1 MSKIEEKSCSTTLPN
16 KRERA
21 IFLELINYVHSFFIF
36 EDSGLIPNGEKL
48 SSVKIFCGATH
59 LCTHAAIK
67 WGGVGSALHSFYRVL
82 NLWKNFFNNPICYVL
97 YVCVILTFTDAR
109 TRGPKGPSINDV
121 THLRGGGISQK
132 VLLIHKPI

>member
-1 MSKIEEKSCSTTLPN
+1 MLKIEEKSCSTTLPN

-82 NLWKNFFNNPICYVL
+82 NLWKKF
-97 YVCVILTFTDAR
+97 LTTLFVMYCM
-109 TRGPKGPSINDV
+109 SV
-121 THLRGGGISQK
+121 
-132 VLLIHKPI
+132 

>member
-1 MSKIEEKSCSTTLPN
+1 MSKNEEKCCSTTLPN
-16 KRERA
+16 KREP
-21 IFLELINYVHSFFIF
+21 FLELINYVHSFFIF

-121 THLRGGGISQK
+121 TH
-132 VLLIHKPI
+132 